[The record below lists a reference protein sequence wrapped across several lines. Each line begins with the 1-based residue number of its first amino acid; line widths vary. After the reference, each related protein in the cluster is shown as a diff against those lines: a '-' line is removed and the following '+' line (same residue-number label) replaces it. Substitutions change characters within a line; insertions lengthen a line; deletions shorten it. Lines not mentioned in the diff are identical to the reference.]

1 MMSKGIEEI
10 PSIGRIKYLSS
21 GIDGLDFQLGGGI
34 PSGSLILLICDPL
47 SGVEKLTKQFW
58 KADESGMSSYFM
70 LDSAVEGGMT
80 DAKNIS
86 PGEIVN
92 TMAGKWVVVDSISTM
107 LVKYGID
114 EMIKFLAAVSEKI
127 KKDDGNVLLVMYP
140 GIHSHFDEILV
151 KRNCN
156 TVFTLNVNLHGSEVE
171 RNLQVNKIGGLDL
184 PKRVFPYN
192 ILDKGIELSTTGRV
206 V

>member
-10 PSIGRIKYLSS
+10 PAIGKKKYLSS

-47 SGVEKLTKQFW
+47 SGVEKLTMQFW
-58 KADESGMSSYFM
+58 KADDSGMSSYFM
-70 LDSAVEGGMT
+70 LDSAVEDGMT
-80 DAKNIS
+80 DAENIS
-86 PGEIVN
+86 PGAMVDN
-92 TMAGKWVVVDSISTM
+92 MAGKWVVVDSVSTM

-114 EMIKFLAAVSEKI
+114 EMIKFLTAVSEKI
-127 KKDDGNVLLVMYP
+127 KKDGGNVLLVMYQ
-140 GIHSHFDEILV
+140 GIHSNYDEILI